1 MNMTHK
7 ILRAHLVEGDMI
19 PGREI
24 SLRVDQT
31 LTQDATGT
39 MAWLQFEALGLP
51 RVRTEL
57 SVSYVDHNTLQM
69 GFRNPDDH
77 RFLRTA
83 AARFG
88 AVYSPPGAGIC
99 HQLHLENF
107 ARPGRVLLGSDSHT
121 PMAGGMGSLAMGAGG
136 LSVALAMAGEPYSI
150 PMPRVTHVRL
160 SGRLTGW
167 AQAKDVILHLLGL
180 LTTQGGVGRVFEYG
194 GPGVDTLSVPERA
207 TIANM
212 GAELGATGSVFPSDE
227 RTREF
232 LRRMGREEDWEPLAP
247 DDDAVYDDV
256 IDVDLSAL
264 VPLVARPHMPDRV
277 ISVARLCAEEPDMHV
292 DQVAIG
298 SCTNS
303 SYADL
308 EQVAAVLRFRKFS

>member
-83 AARFG
+83 AAP
-88 AVYSPPGAGIC
+88 SPKK
-99 HQLHLENF
+99 Q
-107 ARPGRVLLGSDSHT
+107 
-121 PMAGGMGSLAMGAGG
+121 
-136 LSVALAMAGEPYSI
+136 
-150 PMPRVTHVRL
+150 
-160 SGRLTGW
+160 
-167 AQAKDVILHLLGL
+167 
-180 LTTQGGVGRVFEYG
+180 
-194 GPGVDTLSVPERA
+194 
-207 TIANM
+207 
-212 GAELGATGSVFPSDE
+212 
-227 RTREF
+227 
-232 LRRMGREEDWEPLAP
+232 
-247 DDDAVYDDV
+247 
-256 IDVDLSAL
+256 
-264 VPLVARPHMPDRV
+264 
-277 ISVARLCAEEPDMHV
+277 
-292 DQVAIG
+292 
-298 SCTNS
+298 
-303 SYADL
+303 
-308 EQVAAVLRFRKFS
+308 